1 MTRQSPR
8 ASMLAIVRALPGPND
23 TPMPLSDLAARTG
36 LTPGSCQV
44 YISRIR
50 AELGFTVIDHQHNRG
65 YRLGEWPGRDLNYRR
80 PKRAP
85 IGRPA
90 KPEFDSAAGV
100 VITEAGRRL
109 GL

>member
-1 MTRQSPR
+1 MTRQSPG
-8 ASMLAIVRALPGPND
+8 ASMLAIVRALPGPNA

-50 AELGFTVIDHQHNRG
+50 QQLGFTVIDHQHNRG
-65 YRLGEWPGRDLNYRR
+65 YRLGEWPGR

>member
-1 MTRQSPR
+1 MTRQSPG
-8 ASMLAIVRALPGPND
+8 ASMLAIVRALPGPNA

-50 AELGFTVIDHQHNRG
+50 QQLGFTVIDHQHNRG
-65 YRLGEWPGRDLNYRR
+65 YRLGEWPGREVPCRRYQRR
-80 PKRAP
+80 PITPSR
-85 IGRPA
+85 
-90 KPEFDSAAGV
+90 PEFDSSAGV
-100 VITEAGRRL
+100 IVTEAGRRL